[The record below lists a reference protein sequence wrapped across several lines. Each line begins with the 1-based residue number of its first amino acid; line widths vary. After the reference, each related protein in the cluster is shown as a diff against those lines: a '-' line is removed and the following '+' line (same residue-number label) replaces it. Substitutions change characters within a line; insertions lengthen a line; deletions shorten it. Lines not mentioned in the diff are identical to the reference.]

1 MGDQMIYFIAQSRVT
16 WLTSLLAEQ
25 REAVESLRA
34 PYHAEET
41 RDAKKAEHLAVF
53 NECDANNDGL
63 LDKAEFSVYL
73 MKEHEKRTAH
83 GVPVQS
89 SPSDMT
95 AEQMDGF
102 YGALNAYNPDTEG
115 ISFEDFWTFGM
126 KLDIA
131 S

>member
-53 NECDANNDGL
+53 NECDANNDCL

-73 MKEHEKRTAH
+73 MKEHEKRTAQ
-83 GVPVQS
+83 GVPV
-89 SPSDMT
+89 
-95 AEQMDGF
+95 
-102 YGALNAYNPDTEG
+102 
-115 ISFEDFWTFGM
+115 
-126 KLDIA
+126 
-131 S
+131 